1 MSFPVRCTRSPSST
15 AVPTVLPSGVPGGPG
30 LQPEHRHRLSGLTVN
45 GEPQSSTVASSSTE
59 ARRGLITL
67 KSMNSLLLRAMGGHC
82 LRQGAGGQEREDPC
96 CTGHIP
102 LGGRIFFQFMF
113 FSFVPLFLPGPG
125 PAGMCKI
132 CHAPAWS
139 NGGGLFRIYDEPVS
153 PNGEGLI
160 GGACLRCMMNR
171 NRQMRGRVQKGFRV
185 HAQHASKWDW
195 LADLQCIVMCA
206 VSRVALRVHVACS
219 SAEAFI
225 TFCMLGYLL
234 HVRP

>member
-102 LGGRIFFQFMF
+102 LGGRIFFNLCFFLLFSF
-113 FSFVPLFLPGPG
+113 FSLAQAPPGCVRYVMHLHG
-125 PAGMCKI
+125 QM
-132 CHAPAWS
+132 
-139 NGGGLFRIYDEPVS
+139 GGGVWP
-153 PNGEGLI
+153 
-160 GGACLRCMMNR
+160 A
-171 NRQMRGRVQKGFRV
+171 
-185 HAQHASKWDW
+185 
-195 LADLQCIVMCA
+195 
-206 VSRVALRVHVACS
+206 
-219 SAEAFI
+219 
-225 TFCMLGYLL
+225 
-234 HVRP
+234 